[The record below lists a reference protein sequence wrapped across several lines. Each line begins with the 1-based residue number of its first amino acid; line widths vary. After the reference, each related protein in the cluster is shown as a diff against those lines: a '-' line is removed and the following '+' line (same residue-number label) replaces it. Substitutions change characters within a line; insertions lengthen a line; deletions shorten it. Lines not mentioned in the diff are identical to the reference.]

1 MKPYKR
7 IFPYPVNFWCRI
19 DFDLKANAIVLL
31 ERHTFFWWK
40 WKKHLFPVDKTET
53 PQYIERMMKN

>member
-19 DFDLKANAIVLL
+19 DFDIEANALVLY

-40 WKKHLFPVDKTET
+40 WKKHLFPVDKAKTS
-53 PQYIERMMKN
+53 